1 MNKCVQAE
9 DRSIHTTIRMK
20 TNTTGAAL
28 AVLLYH
34 TRMRQ
39 LLSFRRFLFLPE
51 VILLSIW
58 MILIVLIPKVRP
70 ACVNRNFHV
79 IIKDKSID

>member
-1 MNKCVQAE
+1 
-9 DRSIHTTIRMK
+9 
-20 TNTTGAAL
+20 L

-51 VILLSIW
+51 VVLLCVWI
-58 MILIVLIPKVRP
+58 ILIVLIPKV
-70 ACVNRNFHV
+70 
-79 IIKDKSID
+79 S